1 MATSLYF
8 PEGVPQEVQRLLNPD
23 AIHQVTREGL
33 GALEREWSI
42 LARSADKITKGDLGF
57 WKGLFKHLSYDPSP
71 NWIQHFLYQKPS
83 DWPSGLSEKEKDAL
97 KILREL
103 RKLSS
108 TSSHLLTAEDYQNP
122 PPSEQAMAKALSR
135 IAKSGYKLLA
145 RMERGYGGMLDVGG
159 RKIAPLCDQV
169 YGEPCTEQEG
179 AEIMNG
185 DIEDLWKMDQW
196 PTSQAMGDV
205 LNAYLEVMYQ

>member
-33 GALEREWSI
+33 DSLEREWSI

-108 TSSHLLTAEDYQNP
+108 TSSHILTAEDYQNP
-122 PPSEQAMAKALSR
+122 PPSEQAMAKALSSPTISPWGSCRTSASEGSGRHRRSQTSR
-135 IAKSGYKLLA
+135 ILSAKECFAVERRPSG
-145 RMERGYGGMLDVGG
+145 
-159 RKIAPLCDQV
+159 
-169 YGEPCTEQEG
+169 
-179 AEIMNG
+179 
-185 DIEDLWKMDQW
+185 
-196 PTSQAMGDV
+196 
-205 LNAYLEVMYQ
+205 